1 MLRFLRG
8 GSRLSIASESRPVA
22 NDQTTMIVPE
32 AEWDANANG
41 VQIHVTPG
49 PSPPEPPSYDDAID
63 PSFTRLPETHS
74 SDPGSLSNS
83 EGSSNARVYSN
94 GQATGSSPAIVDNG
108 QVYLFPPRHF
118 GPVIYIFSQETFH
131 SMVLCARGES
141 TPDYYISVAMN
152 CFIPSS
158 YITTIQRGGSRD
170 GELVGSF
177 EMGISTRKNTV
188 TVDGREKLMDLVL
201 CHAGS
206 KSNVRSLGRVW
217 QWRWHNDDS
226 LHLSWHSDSP
236 VRYCYLSSQTGT
248 PNATLLASY
257 TPVPLSPRADG
268 QPSPPASLKLFPE
281 GRRLF
286 DDILISALIIERK
299 RLTPDSRAAL
309 KPLFN

>member
-206 KSNVRSLGRVW
+206 KSNRVW

-236 VRYCYLSSQTGT
+236 VRYVSPCILEFIPVTTYLIMSVVLLKFPDGHSQCHPTCVLHSCTLVSSCRWSTISSSFAQTIPG
-248 PNATLLASY
+248 
-257 TPVPLSPRADG
+257 R
-268 QPSPPASLKLFPE
+268 PA
-281 GRRLF
+281 
-286 DDILISALIIERK
+286 IIR
-299 RLTPDSRAAL
+299 
-309 KPLFN
+309 